1 MESSPH
7 KFEPNASHSIIIGCE
22 QYTGRD
28 ALGAKFK
35 IPISKSY
42 DDVKRYKE
50 FLKVQDFD
58 SINEYTDSSKVNALK
73 LHEKITKKL

>member
-1 MESSPH
+1 MASSPH

-50 FLKVQDFD
+50 FLQVQDFD
-58 SINEYTDSSKVNALK
+58 
-73 LHEKITKKL
+73 